1 MPADGQ
7 DIQQKESRVS
17 ETWNRWVMQTAKT
30 WADVSSVIK
39 ETGIEAIDYDHR
51 RMTEAVLEINNL
63 LELIEGGGLQMESIR
78 QQERVLENL
87 YAYASRHFA
96 RELRLIKKYNLP
108 CLKEQIAAH
117 KEFLT
122 MLNGM
127 IQDFRE
133 GRLTASNSI
142 RTVILDWWIR
152 HINELDYISFC
163 SENWTA
169 AVIKNATDWKDLVH
183 LLRRTGVD
191 SLDNEH
197 REMTVHALQLVNDLE
212 QTPDPIEMDMI
223 FGLLVD
229 IAAHHFQEEETFID
243 QYNLPGLNLQ
253 RQHHADFLD
262 MLNQKREDVASG
274 RSTAIAEIRFEI
286 LHKWIDHVNEVDYM
300 SFSLDKHAA
309 KILAATKNWEQA
321 SEFIKKNDLPEV
333 NDDHQK
339 IALLIIGLDTVIADA
354 ASGKDNWQGR
364 ATDQFQILHEAC
376 SHHFNREEKIMLDTD
391 YAGFNQHKEQHEKF
405 LNTWKKR
412 AEDIASGRAIPTDK
426 TKHALLEW
434 WVQHIREFDMK
445 AFSDRRELADW
456 SKAKDKGA
464 P

>member
-1 MPADGQ
+1 MEICSRLVIGKYTMPADGQ

-197 REMTVHALQLVNDLE
+197 REMTVHAL
-212 QTPDPIEMDMI
+212 
-223 FGLLVD
+223 
-229 IAAHHFQEEETFID
+229 
-243 QYNLPGLNLQ
+243 
-253 RQHHADFLD
+253 
-262 MLNQKREDVASG
+262 
-274 RSTAIAEIRFEI
+274 
-286 LHKWIDHVNEVDYM
+286 
-300 SFSLDKHAA
+300 
-309 KILAATKNWEQA
+309 
-321 SEFIKKNDLPEV
+321 
-333 NDDHQK
+333 
-339 IALLIIGLDTVIADA
+339 
-354 ASGKDNWQGR
+354 
-364 ATDQFQILHEAC
+364 
-376 SHHFNREEKIMLDTD
+376 
-391 YAGFNQHKEQHEKF
+391 
-405 LNTWKKR
+405 
-412 AEDIASGRAIPTDK
+412 
-426 TKHALLEW
+426 
-434 WVQHIREFDMK
+434 
-445 AFSDRRELADW
+445 
-456 SKAKDKGA
+456 
-464 P
+464 